1 MTRSLQRLED
11 LQAFASKQQ
20 LESIFGVWRNPRTRR
35 YNRLGGADILIID
48 DIQRVLF
55 NNRLLT
61 ETDRYER
68 LQLWVR
74 KLDSSDYEMT
84 GYFKKLRKDRKTRS
98 YST

>member
-1 MTRSLQRLED
+1 MYGGIHEQ
-11 LQAFASKQQ
+11 
-20 LESIFGVWRNPRTRR
+20 GGTRR
-35 YNRLGGADILIID
+35 NNRLGGADILIID

-84 GYFKKLRKDRKTRS
+84 GYFKKLRKDRKNT
-98 YST
+98 